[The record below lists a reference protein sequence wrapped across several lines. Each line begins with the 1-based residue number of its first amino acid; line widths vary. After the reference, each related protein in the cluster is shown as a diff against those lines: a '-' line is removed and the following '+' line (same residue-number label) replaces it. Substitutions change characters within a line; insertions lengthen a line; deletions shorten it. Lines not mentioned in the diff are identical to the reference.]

1 MAYAWQARHGLTPS
15 EYQTT
20 FDLLTSQGYRLID
33 VSGYGVAGN
42 ERYAAVWEQSPG
54 PAWQARH
61 GLSAADHQALFAT
74 LPDQGYRPLRVSGYE
89 ASGADRYASQW
100 EQSGGWAWR
109 ARHGLTAAE
118 LQAGFETLTPQGFR
132 PIDVSAHTI
141 ADQPRFA
148 AIWDKSPIPGWVARH
163 GLSAA
168 DYQAEFD
175 NWTSQGYVLWRVSGY
190 EIGAKDFY
198 AAIWVRGPALTWMAR
213 HGLAEAQYQGEFDA
227 LLARGFRLISINGYS
242 LRAET
247 RYAAIWHKPY
257 LSDQD
262 HAFIR
267 QRVTALMTNRG
278 VPGASVA
285 LAHQG
290 RLVFAQG
297 YGVADQATNEPVTTA
312 HLFRIASLA
321 KPITSVAVFRL
332 IEAGQLQLTDRV
344 FGAGG
349 ILGTTFG
356 TQPYGPNIDQI
367 TVQHLLEHTSGWSR
381 ADDPMFSLFNLD
393 QDQLISWMLHNRPLA
408 RVPGSTHDYLNFGYC
423 LLGRVIERVSG
434 LPYAGYVRQQV
445 LAPCGISNMHIAGDT
460 LADRRAGEVV
470 YGSQSPWNPY
480 AIRVSRMGAHGGWLA
495 SATDLVRFLVHVD
508 GFATKPD
515 LLPSGSIATMWTATT
530 APTPG
535 GGPTGYAKGW
545 NTNTAGNRWHDGDLP
560 GSASILVR
568 THHQYCWAVLVNSR
582 QDAQLDAMRADL
594 DGLMWAVV
602 DHIED
607 WPSLDLF

>member
-227 LLARGFRLISINGYS
+227 LLAHGFRLISINGYS

-367 TVQHLLEHTSGWSR
+367 TVQHLLEHTSSPLRPISSASSCMSTGSR
-381 ADDPMFSLFNLD
+381 PSRT
-393 QDQLISWMLHNRPLA
+393 SCPPA
-408 RVPGSTHDYLNFGYC
+408 RS
-423 LLGRVIERVSG
+423 R
-434 LPYAGYVRQQV
+434 
-445 LAPCGISNMHIAGDT
+445 PCGQPRPHPPPAAALPAT
-460 LADRRAGEVV
+460 
-470 YGSQSPWNPY
+470 PK
-480 AIRVSRMGAHGGWLA
+480 GG
-495 SATDLVRFLVHVD
+495 T
-508 GFATKPD
+508 
-515 LLPSGSIATMWTATT
+515 
-530 APTPG
+530 PTP
-535 GGPTGYAKGW
+535 PA
-545 NTNTAGNRWHDGDLP
+545 TAGMTAICRARLRSSSALTTSTAGPFSSTRARMPSSMRCERTSTGSCGRSSITSRTGRPWICSERGRPEPRAHP
-560 GSASILVR
+560 CPEPRAARRSASIR
-568 THHQYCWAVLVNSR
+568 PRFFRFR
-582 QDAQLDAMRADL
+582 QR
-594 DGLMWAVV
+594 
-602 DHIED
+602 
-607 WPSLDLF
+607 P